1 VVAGASA
8 GGVEALVRF
17 VASLPPTFPAAVLVV
32 LHVSATGT
40 SVLASILARAGR
52 LPVATAQDGEALAPG
67 RLYVAPPDH
76 HLLVADGRVQL
87 TQTPREN
94 GHRPAVDPTMRSAAR
109 AAGSR
114 TAGVVLSGSRD
125 DGTAGLLAIKRAGG
139 VTVAQ
144 DPEEALYEGMPRS
157 AIEHVD
163 VDAVLRVENIGAW
176 LQGSGFEAR
185 RDEHPPADEVV
196 DPEPRGEGTRFTC
209 PDCGGVLF
217 EHVEGTLV
225 RFACSVGHAYSI
237 EALAGGQG
245 HELENALW
253 AAVRALEDRAV
264 LLGRLADRARDS
276 RQQRSAETFA
286 SEAAGARE
294 RSHVIRDAISHVH
307 AGSHPLAEAIA
318 AAAEPE
324 PEPDT
329 ARRSLGGS
337 S

>member
-1 VVAGASA
+1 VVVGASA

-17 VASLPPTFPAAVLVV
+17 VASLPPSFPAAVLVV

-52 LPVATAQDGEALAPG
+52 LPVATAQDGEALAAG

-76 HLLVADGRVQL
+76 HLLVAGGRVQL

-94 GHRPAVDPTMRSAAR
+94 GHRPAVDPTMRSAAQ
-109 AAGSR
+109 AAGGR
-114 TAGVVLSGSRD
+114 TAGVILSGSRD

-139 VTVAQ
+139 VAVVQ

-157 AIEHVD
+157 AIEHLD
-163 VDAVLRVENIGAW
+163 VDAVLRVDDIGAW
-176 LQGSGFEAR
+176 LQGSGFDAR
-185 RDEHPPADEVV
+185 GDEHPPGDQSV
-196 DPEPRGEGTRFTC
+196 DQQPRGEGTRFTC

-225 RFACSVGHAYSI
+225 RFACSVGHVYSI
-237 EALAGGQG
+237 GALAGGQG

-264 LLGRLADRARDS
+264 LLGRLAGRARDS
-276 RQQRSAETFA
+276 QQHRSAETFA
-286 SEAAGARE
+286 SQAAGARE
-294 RSHVIRDAISHVH
+294 RSQVIREAISQVH
-307 AGSHPLAEAIA
+307 AGSRPIA
-318 AAAEPE
+318 AAIAAEPE
-324 PEPDT
+324 P
-329 ARRSLGGS
+329 ARQSLGGT
-337 S
+337 

>member
-1 VVAGASA
+1 VVVGASA
-8 GGVEALVRF
+8 GGVEALMRL
-17 VASLPPTFPAAVLVV
+17 VASLPPGFPAAVLVV

-40 SVLASILARAGR
+40 SVLGSILARAGR
-52 LPVATAQDGEALAPG
+52 LPVAAAQDGEPLAAG

-109 AAGSR
+109 AAGGR
-114 TAGVVLSGSRD
+114 TAGVILSGSRD

-139 VTVAQ
+139 VAVAQ
-144 DPEEALYEGMPRS
+144 DPEEALYEGMPRN

-163 VDAVLRVENIGAW
+163 VDAVLRVDDIAAW
-176 LQGSGFEAR
+176 LQGSAFEAR
-185 RDEHPPADEVV
+185 AEHHPPGDDLVDAD
-196 DPEPRGEGTRFTC
+196 PPGEGTRFTC

-264 LLGRLADRARDS
+264 LLGRLAERARGS
-276 RQQRSAETFA
+276 RQHRSAETFA
-286 SEAAGARE
+286 AEAAGARQ
-294 RSHVIRDAISHVH
+294 RSQVIGEAVSHVH
-307 AGSHPLAEAIA
+307 RGSEPIA
-318 AAAEPE
+318 AAIAAEPE
-324 PEPDT
+324 PEREP
-329 ARRSLGGS
+329 ARQSMRETS
-337 S
+337 

>member
-1 VVAGASA
+1 VVVGASA

-17 VASLPPTFPAAVLVV
+17 VASLPPGFPAAVLVV
-32 LHVSATGT
+32 LHISASGT
-40 SVLASILARAGR
+40 SVLGSILARAGR
-52 LPVATAQDGEALAPG
+52 LPVATAQDGEPLAAG

-94 GHRPAVDPTMRSAAR
+94 GHRPAVDPTMRSAAH
-109 AAGSR
+109 AAGGR
-114 TAGVVLSGSRD
+114 TAGVILSGSRD
-125 DGTAGLLAIKRAGG
+125 DGTAGLLAIKRSGG
-139 VTVAQ
+139 VAVAQ
-144 DPEEALYEGMPRS
+144 DPEEALYEGMPRN

-163 VDAVLRVENIGAW
+163 VDAVLRVDDIAAW
-176 LQGSGFEAR
+176 LQGSAFEAR
-185 RDEHPPADEVV
+185 AEHHPPGDQLADLH
-196 DPEPRGEGTRFTC
+196 PGGEGTRFIC

-264 LLGRLADRARDS
+264 LLGRLAERARGS
-276 RQQRSAETFA
+276 RQHRSAETFA
-286 SEAAGARE
+286 SEAVGVRE
-294 RSHVIRDAISHVH
+294 RSQVIREAISHVH
-307 AGSHPLAEAIA
+307 AGADPIA
-318 AAAEPE
+318 AAIAGEPE
-324 PEPDT
+324 PEP
-329 ARRSLGGS
+329 ARQPLRETS
-337 S
+337 

>member
-1 VVAGASA
+1 M
-8 GGVEALVRF
+8 RF
-17 VASLPPTFPAAVLVV
+17 VASLRPGFPAAVLVV

-52 LPVATAQDGEALAPG
+52 LPVATAQDGEPLAAG

-76 HLLVADGRVQL
+76 HLLVADEHVEL
-87 TQTPREN
+87 AQTPREN

-109 AAGSR
+109 AAGGR

-139 VTVAQ
+139 VAVVQ
-144 DPEEALYEGMPRS
+144 DPEEALYEGMPRN

-163 VDAVLRVENIGAW
+163 VDAVLRVDDIAAW
-176 LQGSGFEAR
+176 LLGSAFEAR
-185 RDEHPPADEVV
+185 AEQQPPGDGLAEPHPN
-196 DPEPRGEGTRFTC
+196 GKGTRFTC

-217 EHVEGTLV
+217 EHVEGAFV
-225 RFACSVGHAYSI
+225 RFVCSVGHAYSI

-264 LLGRLADRARDS
+264 LLGRLAERARGS
-276 RQQRSAETFA
+276 RQHRSAETFA
-286 SEAAGARE
+286 SEAVVAQE
-294 RSHVIRDAISHVH
+294 RSQVVREAILHVH
-307 AGSHPLAEAIA
+307 AGSGPVAAAI
-318 AAAEPE
+318 AAEPE
-324 PEPDT
+324 PES
-329 ARRSLGGS
+329 ARQPLGETS
-337 S
+337 

>member
-1 VVAGASA
+1 VVVGASA
-8 GGVEALVRF
+8 GGVEALMRL
-17 VASLPPTFPAAVLVV
+17 VASLPPGFPAAVLVV

-40 SVLASILARAGR
+40 SVLGSILARAGR
-52 LPVATAQDGEALAPG
+52 LPVAAAQDGEPLAAG

-109 AAGSR
+109 AAGGR
-114 TAGVVLSGSRD
+114 TAGVILSGSRD

-139 VTVAQ
+139 VAVAQ
-144 DPEEALYEGMPRS
+144 DPEEALYEGMPRN

-163 VDAVLRVENIGAW
+163 VDAVLRVDDIAAW
-176 LQGSGFEAR
+176 LQGSAFEAR
-185 RDEHPPADEVV
+185 AEPHPPGDDLVDADPPG
-196 DPEPRGEGTRFTC
+196 DGTRFTC

-264 LLGRLADRARDS
+264 LLGRLAERARGS
-276 RQQRSAETFA
+276 RQQRSAVTFA
-286 SEAAGARE
+286 TEAAGARQ
-294 RSHVIRDAISHVH
+294 RSQVIGEAVSHVH
-307 AGSHPLAEAIA
+307 RGSEPIA
-318 AAAEPE
+318 AAIAAEPE
-324 PEPDT
+324 REP
-329 ARRSLGGS
+329 ARQSLRETS
-337 S
+337 